1 MHLNWWMKN
10 RFLLLNKMESDLK
23 HSGVLILRLE
33 DANGEQKVAVVKK
46 ILSDYA
52 DMIQNKFCVFQ
63 DGRLRIKK

>member
-33 DANGEQKVAVVKK
+33 DANGEQKAAVVKK

-63 DGRLRIKK
+63 DERLRIKK